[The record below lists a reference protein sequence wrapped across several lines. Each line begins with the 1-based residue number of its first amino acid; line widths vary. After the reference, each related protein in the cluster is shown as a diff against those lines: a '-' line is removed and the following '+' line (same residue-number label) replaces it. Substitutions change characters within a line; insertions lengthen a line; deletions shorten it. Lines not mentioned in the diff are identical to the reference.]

1 MPAGVYNI
9 GTIEKSAYCQA
20 DGSTV
25 IQRRGQ
31 YGNGAN
37 YFAKTWSQYESG
49 FGEPGKAK
57 FF

>member
-1 MPAGVYNI
+1 MPAGVYHI
-9 GTIEKSAYCQA
+9 GAIEKSAYCQA

-31 YGNGAN
+31 YGNGEN

-49 FGEPGKAK
+49 FGEPGR
-57 FF
+57 